1 MKDLKN
7 VILEKLKIGKSTLNK
22 DNEIKIDFDHSGD
35 FKGEKLDMMFSNDDL
50 ENIIDFAENLEISPI
65 KISNKYRNRAYAR
78 YIILYYGSEEEATRI
93 IICHESSERYN
104 VIIMVN
110 GVTKY
115 DNHAETIEELL
126 TLLKSGI
133 KEIKFFNMI

>member
-22 DNEIKIDFDHSGD
+22 DTEIKTEFDHSID

-50 ENIIDFAENLEISPI
+50 ENIIEFAETLEIQPI
-65 KISNKYRNRAYAR
+65 KISNKFRSVAYAR
-78 YIILYYGSEEEATRI
+78 YIILYYGSEGEATRI
-93 IICHESSERYN
+93 VICRESSERYN

-110 GVTKY
+110 GITKY
-115 DNHAETIEELL
+115 DNYAETIEKLL